1 MIRTIF
7 ILILANRIPKIELE
21 IWVEIMNKSKKK
33 ESSLSE
39 SVRDSSATI
48 AERIYETKE
57 DMTYNESYKLERL
70 YLHAIEIGDLELL
83 NKLKP
88 NLSEYNTGEIQAPDD
103 IRKLKDSIIITITL
117 ATRAAIS
124 GGLDFEMAYK
134 TSDYYIGVTEKL
146 SDSAALNMLYLKIV
160 FDFSQKVR
168 KRKMLQTSNEICK
181 KAIQYIYTNINQPI
195 STSDVADHVG
205 LSRTYFSKYFKDNL
219 GFTVWNFILNCRLEE
234 SKHLLTN
241 SDKSLVQISNYL
253 CFSSQSHFQRAFKK
267 QYGITPYK
275 FRNGTN

>member
-1 MIRTIF
+1 
-7 ILILANRIPKIELE
+7 
-21 IWVEIMNKSKKK
+21 MNKSKKK

-117 ATRAAIS
+117 ATRDAIS

-205 LSRTYFSKYFKDNL
+205 LSR
-219 GFTVWNFILNCRLEE
+219 
-234 SKHLLTN
+234 
-241 SDKSLVQISNYL
+241 
-253 CFSSQSHFQRAFKK
+253 
-267 QYGITPYK
+267 P
-275 FRNGTN
+275 

>member
-1 MIRTIF
+1 
-7 ILILANRIPKIELE
+7 
-21 IWVEIMNKSKKK
+21 MNKSEKK
-33 ESSLSE
+33 ESPLSE
-39 SVRDSSATI
+39 SIRDSSTTI

-70 YLHAIEIGDLELL
+70 YLHAIEIGDLESL
-83 NKLKP
+83 NKLRP
-88 NLSEYNTGEIQAPDD
+88 NLSEYNTGKIQAPDD

-134 TSDYYIGVTEKL
+134 TSDYYIGIAEKL

-181 KAIQYIYTNINQPI
+181 KAIQYIYANINQPI

-267 QYGITPYK
+267 QYGITPYR